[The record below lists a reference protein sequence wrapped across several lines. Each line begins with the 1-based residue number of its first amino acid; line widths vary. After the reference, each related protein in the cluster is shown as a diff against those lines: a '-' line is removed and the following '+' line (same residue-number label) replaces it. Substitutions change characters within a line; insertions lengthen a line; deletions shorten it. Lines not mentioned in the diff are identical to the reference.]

1 MLFLGPTGVGKTLIA
16 QTVADFLNVPFII
29 SDATSLTEQGYI
41 GDDVEVLIQRLVQK
55 ADYNVAKAEVG
66 IIYIDEIDK
75 KAKRNDMVRLSRD
88 VSGEG
93 VQQSLLKL
101 LEGCE
106 ISVTQ

>member
-1 MLFLGPTGVGKTLIA
+1 MS
-16 QTVADFLNVPFII
+16 PFII
-29 SDATSLTEQGYI
+29 SDATSPTEQGYI

-75 KAKRNDMVRLSRD
+75 KAKRNDMVRISRD

-106 ISVTQ
+106 ISATIKSNFTRTIDCKNR